1 MTTGFIDQR
10 LTLRAE
16 SGFVG
21 GPQWSTNVVSL
32 ASGREQ
38 RNKQWAYPLQKYTAN
53 ISALSVTDR
62 T

>member
-21 GPQWSTNVVSL
+21 GPQWSTNV
-32 ASGREQ
+32 A
-38 RNKQWAYPLQKYTAN
+38 
-53 ISALSVTDR
+53 
-62 T
+62 